1 MNEQQIWKIIRQRD
15 FSISDSDVDVATEIF
30 LDDVNHEN
38 YNFNNYTREIF
49 TQQGKKRAVYSY
61 PRLSC
66 EDILCQY
73 LKRQLDNSFQIR
85 YASRNKIMNILTR
98 HST

>member
-49 TQQGKKRAVYSY
+49 TQQG
-61 PRLSC
+61 
-66 EDILCQY
+66 
-73 LKRQLDNSFQIR
+73 
-85 YASRNKIMNILTR
+85 
-98 HST
+98 